1 MAKLERDAKMS
12 ALLTAPLFQAMRPE
26 ELAEIVR
33 FSSERRVGKGATIF
47 QKGDDGS
54 SLMAVLSGRVR
65 ISSISAEGREITL
78 NMIDPGEVFG
88 EIALLDAKP
97 RSADA
102 GAVEDTLLM
111 VVERRHFLPFLRKN
125 EDLYLRL
132 LAVLC
137 ERLRQ
142 TSLALEEMALHD
154 LPARLARMLLKL
166 SQDYGRPAPG
176 GGVRIDFKM
185 SQRDMSTLVASSRE
199 SVNKQLKVWRERGVL
214 ALDAGY
220 ITLRRPQEL
229 AALLEEP
236 EPLSRPRIHPAA

>member
-1 MAKLERDAKMS
+1 MRAMAKLERDAKS
-12 ALLTAPLFQAMRPE
+12 AALLNAPLFQAMRPE

-54 SLMAVLSGRVR
+54 SLMAVLAGRVR
-65 ISSISAEGREITL
+65 ISCISAEGREITL
-78 NMIDPGEVFG
+78 NVIDAGEVFG

-102 GAVEDTLLM
+102 CALDDTLLM
-111 VVERRHFLPFLRKN
+111 VVERRHFLPFLRRN

-132 LAVLC
+132 LSVLC

-199 SVNKQLKVWRERGVL
+199 SVNKQLRSWREQGILDEEDGHIILRQPD
-214 ALDAGY
+214 AL
-220 ITLRRPQEL
+220 R
-229 AALLEEP
+229 ALVD
-236 EPLSRPRIHPAA
+236 